1 MGHHKRTTIT
11 LEEASVP
18 AGHAIHGLA
27 KKAAIVGGLGL
38 VASGGLA
45 VMGTDQFFFS
55 YLTSFMWWL
64 SIALGGLW
72 FVLIHHAT
80 RAGWSVVVRR
90 FAEHLMK
97 GLPVLFLLFL
107 PLLAGME
114 DLFHWMH
121 PEGDPILE
129 GKSGYLNPTFF
140 IIRVVIFFGLWALLA
155 RFFFKHSTAQ
165 DTDNSA
171 SITHRLR
178 WFAPLGIL
186 IYALTSSFAAM
197 DWMMSLDPHWFST
210 IFGVYYFAGSA
221 IAIFSTLAIVAMSLQ
236 KAGLLEGVITDE
248 HYHDLGKLMFGFTIF
263 WTYIA
268 FSQYFLIWYANLP
281 EETMWFEL
289 RSHGSWFWVGT
300 LLCVGHFAVPF
311 FFLMPRTIKR
321 ARKTLF
327 IGACWMLFIHWVDM
341 YYVIQ
346 PVLTH
351 NRGGQDASFHLLD
364 LTTFIGIGGVFVA
377 VFAKRLTKYPL
388 IPLGDPRLGESLTF
402 ENM

>member
-1 MGHHKRTTIT
+1 MGHHKRTSVT
-11 LEEASVP
+11 LEEISLAP
-18 AGHAIHGLA
+18 DHPLQGLA
-27 KKAAIVGGLGL
+27 KKAMVVGAVGL

-45 VMGTDQFFFS
+45 TMGAEQFFFS

-90 FAEHLMK
+90 FAETLMSV
-97 GLPVLFLLFL
+97 LPVMGLLFL

-129 GKSGYLNPTFF
+129 GKVGYLNPTFF
-140 IIRVVIFFGLWALLA
+140 VVRVIIFFAIWSLLA
-155 RFFFKHSTAQ
+155 RFFYKNSTAQ
-165 DTDNSA
+165 DTDSSD
-171 SITHRLR
+171 SITHRMR
-178 WFAPLGIL
+178 WWAPMGIAL
-186 IYALTSSFAAM
+186 YALSSTFAAV

-221 IAIFSTLAIVAMSLQ
+221 IAVFSSLVIISM
-236 KAGLLEGVITDE
+236 LLQRMGVLQDVITEE
-248 HYHDLGKLMFGFTIF
+248 HYHDLGKLMFGFTVF

-281 EETMWFEL
+281 EETMWFDH
-289 RSHGSWFWVGT
+289 RSHGTWLWVGVF
-300 LLCVGHFAVPF
+300 LCVGHFGLPF
-311 FFLMPRTIKR
+311 FFLMSRTVKR
-321 ARKTLF
+321 VRKALLF
-327 IGACWMLFIHWVDM
+327 GACWMLFIHWVDM

-351 NRGGQDASFHLLD
+351 NQGGQDAGIHLLD
-364 LTTFIGIGGVFVA
+364 LTTFIGIGGIFIA
-377 VFAKRLTKYPL
+377 AFAKKLTSHPL
-388 IPLGDPRLGESLTF
+388 IPLRDPRLGESLSF
-402 ENM
+402 ENV